1 MVWVSLEPIILSVSS
16 QDRPGRAE
24 VQTHAN
30 TLQYTHT
37 QTHGEE
43 EHTLRHEHTHRYV
56 HIQYTHTLT
65 MNIKIHLHIHIQE
78 TACILYIC
86 IVWISVH
93 TYAVTGYH
101 SSPQG
106 QRRSPF

>member
-1 MVWVSLEPIILSVSS
+1 MDHMVWVSLEPIILSVSS

-65 MNIKIHLHIHIQE
+65 MNVKIHLHIHIQDIQCLYTVYMHSVDFCTYLCCHWLPFKPSG
-78 TACILYIC
+78 TA
-86 IVWISVH
+86 
-93 TYAVTGYH
+93 
-101 SSPQG
+101 
-106 QRRSPF
+106 